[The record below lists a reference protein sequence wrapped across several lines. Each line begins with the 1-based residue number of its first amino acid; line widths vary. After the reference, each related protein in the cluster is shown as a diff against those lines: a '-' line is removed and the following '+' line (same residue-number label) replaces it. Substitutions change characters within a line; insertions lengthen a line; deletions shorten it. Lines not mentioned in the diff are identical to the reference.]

1 MKIEVSNGEILDKFS
16 ILMIKSFRIEDEDKI
31 RNIQKEIE
39 ELLPIVDKLTE
50 EDEVY
55 SKYLEL
61 IKVNEELWEVEDAI
75 RELERGQDFGERFVE
90 LARLVYFTNDKRAR
104 IKREI
109 NSLTG
114 SELIEEKSYKEY

>member
-90 LARLVYFTNDKRAR
+90 LARLVYFTNDKRAW
-104 IKREI
+104 IKKEI

-114 SELIEEKSYKEY
+114 SDLVEEKSYKEY